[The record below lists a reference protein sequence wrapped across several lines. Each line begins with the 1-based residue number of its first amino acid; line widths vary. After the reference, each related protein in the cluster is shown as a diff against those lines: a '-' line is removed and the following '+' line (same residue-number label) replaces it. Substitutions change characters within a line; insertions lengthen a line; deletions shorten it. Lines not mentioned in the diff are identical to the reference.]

1 MFHCKYCYNDARG
14 RLVSGIGQSVDVSL
28 SHLANQQVGP
38 SLSWPVSLV
47 VRSVGLSVYRPVG
60 PSVCLCLSVG
70 HSVSSS
76 ACQLVCRVVHQL

>member
-28 SHLANQQVGP
+28 SHSVNQQVGP

-47 VRSVGLSVYRPVG
+47 VRSVGLPVYRPVG
-60 PSVCLCLSVG
+60 QSVRLSVSVCRSAILSVRRLVSW
-70 HSVSSS
+70 SVG
-76 ACQLVCRVVHQL
+76 